1 LILVT
6 LLSPRAT
13 PFQNRNS
20 LDAGLQP
27 GLDPGVRA
35 AVHPSRAMLDAL
47 AHVMATRDMATAE
60 HAWRVQRLAVALAQ
74 DVALGDD
81 FLMASVHAA
90 APLHDIGKL
99 AIPDSVL
106 HKPGPLTPEEYELVK
121 GHAALGGE
129 ILGAIEYG
137 RPLAQIVRHHHEN
150 WDGTGYPD
158 GLRGTEI
165 PLGARVLAVV
175 DCYDALTSERPY
187 RQPLTHPDAMV
198 MILERRGTM
207 YDPAILD
214 AFVHVVQRLRANDA
228 VLTRDFVAAH
238 PYRLHPARVI

>member
-1 LILVT
+1 VT
-6 LLSPRAT
+6 FVSPRAT

-20 LDAGLQP
+20 LDAGLQA
-27 GLDPGVRA
+27 GLYPGVRA
-35 AVHPSRAMLDAL
+35 AVHPSRVMLDAL
-47 AHVMATRDMATAE
+47 ARIMAARDLATAE
-60 HAWRVQRLAVALAQ
+60 HAWRVQRLAVTLAE

-81 FLMASVHAA
+81 FLIAAINAA

-99 AIPDSVL
+99 AIPDCVL
-106 HKPGPLTPEEYELVK
+106 HKPGPLTPEEYEIVK
-121 GHAALGGE
+121 RHAALGAE
-129 ILGAIEYG
+129 ILDGIEHG

-187 RQPLTHPDAMV
+187 RQPLTHPGAMA

-214 AFVHVVQRLRANDA
+214 AFTHVVQRLRATDA
-228 VLTRDFVAAH
+228 VVTRDFGAAH
-238 PYRLHPARVI
+238 PYRFRPARVI